1 MRNCCHPDSV
11 DIHPDHEEYFQLLK
25 LSPNDLKIDDDM
37 FNDNLI
43 FSSYIDISSRLYQEQ
58 NDIVDDI
65 SDKIMKMSNNKKLFF
80 KPVFPHMV
88 DNFIVEKFE
97 KKQNMIKEAYQMLEM
112 TYGIPEPDHNV
123 YYTETG
129 KFIDDNDDYN

>member
-1 MRNCCHPDSV
+1 MIDCSHPN
-11 DIHPDHEEYFQLLK
+11 IHPDHEEYFKVLK

-43 FSSYIDISSRLYQEQ
+43 FSSYIDISLRLYQEQ

-65 SDKIMKMSNNKKLFF
+65 SDKIMKMSNKKKVFF
-80 KPVFPHMV
+80 KPDFPDIA

-97 KKQNMIKEAYQMLEM
+97 KKQNIIREAYQMLEM
-112 TYGIPEPDHNV
+112 AYGIPEPYDYV

-129 KFIDDNDDYN
+129 KFIDDNN